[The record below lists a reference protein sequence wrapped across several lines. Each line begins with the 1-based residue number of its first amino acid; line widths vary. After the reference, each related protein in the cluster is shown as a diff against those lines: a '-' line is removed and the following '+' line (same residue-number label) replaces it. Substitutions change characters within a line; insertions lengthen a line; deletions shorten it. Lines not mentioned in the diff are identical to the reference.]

1 MTRLG
6 HSPWSS
12 ALSLFGVMIR
22 VVLADDE
29 YSVRAML
36 GIALGMEDDFTVV
49 GEAINGEEA
58 IDLVDQRHPDAVVL
72 DLVMPV
78 MGGIEAIPR
87 IRDCWPETKIVV
99 FSALDHTEVGPRAME
114 AGADAYIEKTKFV
127 AELSDTLHRLCLCA

>member
-1 MTRLG
+1 
-6 HSPWSS
+6 
-12 ALSLFGVMIR
+12 MIR

-49 GEAINGEEA
+49 GEAHNGEEA
-58 IDLVDQRHPDAVVL
+58 IDLVDLRHPDAVVL

-87 IRDCWPETKIVV
+87 IRDCWPGTKIVV

>member
-1 MTRLG
+1 MTRSG
-6 HSPWSS
+6 HSRLERRY
-12 ALSLFGVMIR
+12 ATLIVMIR

-29 YSVRAML
+29 FSVRAML

-49 GEAINGEEA
+49 GEANNGEEA

-78 MGGIEAIPR
+78 MGGIEAIPK